1 MPPVSDQGLR
11 GDLEFGTIPRL
22 VRTAGERYGD
32 ADALVDVDAGI
43 TVTFHDL
50 AIGVRN
56 AAASWMACGVGPGD
70 RVAIWAPNTWEWVV
84 AALGAHTAGAVIVPL
99 NTRYKGREAA
109 YILDKSGAR
118 ALATVVGFLDTDYV
132 GLLRS
137 SVDVHRELPALRTI
151 LVLRGDAPEG
161 TLSGGEF
168 ATLGSKLDASDV
180 DHRCDQ
186 VAENDLS
193 DLLFTSGTTG
203 APKGVMTTHAQN
215 LRAYHDWADVVGLRA
230 GDRYLVVNPFFHS
243 FGYKAGILAALMTGA
258 TLLPHAVFDA
268 NAVLGRIERDRISM
282 IPGPPS
288 LFQTMLANPALDR
301 TDVSSLRLA
310 VTGAAPVS

>member
-32 ADALVDVDAGI
+32 AEALVDVDAGI

-56 AAASWMACGVGPGD
+56 AAASWIASGIAPGD
-70 RVAIWAPNTWEWVV
+70 RVAIWAPNMWEWVV

-109 YILDKSGAR
+109 YILEKSGAR
-118 ALATVVGFLDTDYV
+118 ALATVVGFLGTDYV
-132 GLLRS
+132 DLLHTA
-137 SVDVHRELPALRTI
+137 VDVRHELPGLRTI
-151 LVLRGDAPEG
+151 LVLRGDAPAG
-161 TLSGGEF
+161 TVSGGEF
-168 ATLGSKLDASDV
+168 AERGTDVPTTEIDERCEAVASS
-180 DHRCDQ
+180 
-186 VAENDLS
+186 DLS

-203 APKGVMTTHAQN
+203 APKGVMTTHGQN
-215 LRAYHDWADVVGLRA
+215 LRAFRDWADVVGLRA
-230 GDRYLVVNPFFHS
+230 GDRYLCVNPFFHS

-268 NAVLGRIERDRISM
+268 NEVLTRIGRDRITM
-282 IPGPPS
+282 IP
-288 LFQTMLANPALDR
+288 
-301 TDVSSLRLA
+301 
-310 VTGAAPVS
+310 